1 MQNIPDDP
9 VQALDLLVNDC
20 GIFVFGGAW
29 NESPFQTVQANVD
42 GSERISDFMCHTGGK
57 RPKRGQLFLSLDN
70 GAAFD
75 ELRAERRNFH
85 AVNQARGCEPL
96 NEH

>member
-1 MQNIPDDP
+1 
-9 VQALDLLVNDC
+9 
-20 GIFVFGGAW
+20 
-29 NESPFQTVQANVD
+29 
-42 GSERISDFMCHTGGK
+42 MCHTGGK

-85 AVNQARGCEPL
+85 AVHQARGCEPQ
-96 NEH
+96 NEHRGHQGHQKSLQASQRLMRILHKLV